1 MDFIVEKILMP
12 FVVVLV
18 VAMLALLAFL
28 PVAIHAS
35 NVCLQNGYP
44 HSYVQ
49 FPYEIKCGRIVNQ
62 TEYVCPLDDVLSNSC
77 LPIEGGN

>member
-1 MDFIVEKILMP
+1 MKFVEKFLMSL
-12 FVVVLV
+12 VVVSIILFLV
-18 VAMLALLAFL
+18 LLAFM
-28 PVAIHAS
+28 PVFIHAA

-44 HSYVQ
+44 HSYIQ

-62 TEYVCPLDDVLSNSC
+62 TEYVCPLSDVLSNSC